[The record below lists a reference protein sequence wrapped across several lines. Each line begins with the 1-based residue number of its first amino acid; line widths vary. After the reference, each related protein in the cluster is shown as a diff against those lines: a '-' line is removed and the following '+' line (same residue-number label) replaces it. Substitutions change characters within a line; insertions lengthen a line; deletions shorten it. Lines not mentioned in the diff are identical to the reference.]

1 MEFDWFK
8 LENAAYLS
16 LSFETVG
23 ANGCKVLENEPKSLF
38 VFEDVVG
45 MVFVVMVLVVAVVTD
60 KNCPKSEDGVCVVI
74 LLLKSPKSFEFEA
87 ADENCAKPDDEVGEM
102 ESENPPKSLVFTL
115 DVVLVGDENCPK
127 SDDG

>member
-1 MEFDWFK
+1 M
-8 LENAAYLS
+8 
-16 LSFETVG
+16 
-23 ANGCKVLENEPKSLF
+23 
-38 VFEDVVG
+38 
-45 MVFVVMVLVVAVVTD
+45 TD
-60 KNCPKSEDGVCVVI
+60 ENCPKSEDGGCVAI